1 MADQPISG
9 LTALTAA
16 ATGDLLEIVDV
27 SDTTMAATGT
37 NKKITAG
44 QVLASGLPGSF
55 STLAASGAATLSS
68 AGGDSLTLAPGAGN
82 SVRANML
89 LRGTT
94 AGGAVVNAYIGQN
107 IYGTAAALELKSNGN
122 VGIEIATTGAVSM
135 TSGLAVTGAL
145 SASGTVTYSSAQN
158 RLVQSTSG
166 ATTGYVLNE
175 CKNSVGTLTWGVAN
189 DAGVF
194 WGGGGSAGNNSGNI
208 GTSTN
213 VNLGFAVN
221 DTRLMTLS
229 STTLAMTGA
238 ITAST
243 TGKVGTT
250 LGVGGAT
257 PSASGA
263 GITFPATVSAST
275 DVNTLDDYDEY
286 TAASAACT
294 GAITTAAVWKL
305 TKVGNVVTLTLPAV
319 TGTATA
325 VASFT
330 FGTAIPAKY
339 RAASSTQF
347 ICSVY
352 DNGAA
357 KTTPGVVFIDASGNI
372 YVMANLNR
380 TTAYTAAAAAG
391 LEYITAVSWTI

>member
-55 STLAASGAATLSS
+55 STLAASGAVTATISTGAAITYSGNFDNSGGGAGTGSRIQFRNTGTGYGAFGYVYDGNFVTEIDSQGSS
-68 AGGDSLTLAPGAGN
+68 AIRQKISN
-82 SVRANML
+82 
-89 LRGTT
+89 TT
-94 AGGAVVNAYIGQN
+94 V
-107 IYGTAAALELKSNGN
+107 
-122 VGIEIATTGAVSM
+122 TTVSS
-135 TSGLAVTGAL
+135 TGLAVTGAV
-145 SASGTVTYSSAQN
+145 SA
-158 RLVQSTSG
+158 
-166 ATTGYVLNE
+166 TG
-175 CKNSVGTLTWGVAN
+175 SVGVGAAASAWTRKAVQITDHVISYCLADTRICVGAN
-189 DAGVF
+189 HFYDGAYKYIQGGYAGQYFFDSVNGKHS
-194 WGGGGSAGNNSGNI
+194 WTASPSGSANG
-208 GTSTN
+208 
-213 VNLGFAVN
+213 AV
-221 DTRLMTLS
+221 TF
-229 STTLAMTGA
+229 TTLLALEKDKSLA
-238 ITAST
+238 
-243 TGKVGTT
+243 
-250 LGVGGAT
+250 LQGAT
-257 PSASGA
+257 PQTGA

-305 TKVGNVVTLTLPAV
+305 TKVGNKVTLTLPAV

-380 TTAYTAAAAAG
+380 TTAYTSAAAAG